1 MLGGSEFRLRQGFA
15 LRAKRLYGAKRR
27 PICDGAPEAAPTA
40 AKKERAGLFD
50 SPALLVFG

>member
-15 LRAKRLYGAKRR
+15 LWAKRLYGAKRR

-40 AKKERAGLFD
+40 AKKERAGLY
-50 SPALLVFG
+50 SPALVIFG

>member
-40 AKKERAGLFD
+40 AKKERAGLY
-50 SPALLVFG
+50 SPALVIFG